1 MRYPINSSGGI
12 LVMIGI
18 LCGMK
23 SEAVIAD
30 KIPDVMV
37 GCSGARRER
46 AEVLVRHMIDQG
58 ARRLI
63 SFGLCGAVS
72 PDLVAGDLLF
82 GTSVMALGDGW
93 EADGAAYQSLV
104 DRVPS
109 ALCVSF
115 WGGDRIAARAQD
127 KAMIYRRTACMAVDM
142 ESHIVAKAAHEA
154 GIPFNVIRA
163 VSDPYDM
170 DLPPAALLPLMESG
184 DVDRRAVWL
193 SIKKKP
199 MQLLDLTRL
208 GYNTFL
214 ALRSLRLAVTALK
227 EVYHEPANN
236 R

>member
-1 MRYPINSSGGI
+1 
-12 LVMIGI
+12 MIGI

-37 GCSGARRER
+37 GCSGARHDR
-46 AEVLVRHMIDQG
+46 AKALVSHMIDQG
-58 ARRLI
+58 AQRLI

-82 GTSVMALGDGW
+82 GTSVMALGDAW

-104 DRVPS
+104 DKLPR

-142 ESHIVAKAAHEA
+142 ESHIVARQAHEA

-163 VSDPYDM
+163 VSDPFDM
-170 DLPPAALLPLMESG
+170 DLPPAALLPLTAEG
-184 DVDRRAVWL
+184 GVDTSAVWQ
-193 SIKKKP
+193 SIKKTP
-199 MQLLDLTRL
+199 AQLFDLTRL

-214 ALRSLRLAVTALK
+214 AMRSLRFAVTALK
-227 EVYHEPANN
+227 EVYHEPASN